1 MFYLVVVFNS
11 IACLLIPHSAM
22 NYDKDKSI
30 AIADSDESDRMIGSV
45 FIVSNSVRDLKFT

>member
-1 MFYLVVVFNS
+1 
-11 IACLLIPHSAM
+11 M

-30 AIADSDESDRMIGSV
+30 VYYALAIADSDESDRMIGSV

>member
-1 MFYLVVVFNS
+1 
-11 IACLLIPHSAM
+11 M

-30 AIADSDESDRMIGSV
+30 VYYTLAIADSDESDRMIGSV